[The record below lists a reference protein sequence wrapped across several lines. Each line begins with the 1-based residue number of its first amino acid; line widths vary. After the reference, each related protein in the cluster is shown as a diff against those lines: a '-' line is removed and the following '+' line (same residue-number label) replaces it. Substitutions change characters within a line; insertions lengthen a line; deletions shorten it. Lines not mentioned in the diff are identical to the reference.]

1 MNENIVKSIKN
12 QPAFTVSFFCRFSI
26 MGIQLTAAF
35 AVYLLYSIQSSDC
48 IVRTAP
54 VVFHAD
60 EVAGQNWHAGSH
72 AFVRAKRHSTQSR
85 VSLIEPQSAQKK
97 DIDDLSQRS
106 EPSEGG
112 LSWRGYEYDNQ
123 AEKQSSSSTPATT
136 SASPPPTT
144 TTANPNKPNESNK
157 PSPGE
162 STDSDDSK
170 ELISPLIIY
179 LIIAGIILM
188 MIALLVIIVAVMYI
202 VCTIPSCDKDEDEE
216 DACAMPKGNSRSIAR
231 PSSSFSRCPSN
242 SQKGDEPRYSQQSVD
257 DLMVHK
263 SRGSS
268 LSRQSSCRICPRF
281 GPKSSRARASGA
293 STGTGISCS
302 SGGSGGSEDVA
313 VAATPA
319 TGTKDYFISCVCDLP
334 AQQQQYSPSVST
346 TTTFNRC

>member
-1 MNENIVKSIKN
+1 
-12 QPAFTVSFFCRFSI
+12 

-112 LSWRGYEYDNQ
+112 LSWRGYEYENDADNHPP
-123 AEKQSSSSTPATT
+123 T
-136 SASPPPTT
+136 PPTT
-144 TTANPNKPNESNK
+144 TTTSTTAHPTESTT
-157 PSPGE
+157 PSGDKTTLTGE